1 MTCYPI
7 IIPTL
12 NRFSHFK
19 TCVES
24 LANCA
29 HAAETEL
36 IIGLDF
42 PPAEKYVDGWK
53 KIKKYIPQIKGFR
66 NVEVLERDENFGSS
80 KNSCSLQDYALS
92 KYDAY
97 IYTEDDNVFSPNFLD
112 FINKGL
118 EKYKDDEN
126 VIAVCGYS
134 YPIDWKTSEN
144 AVLQHNYFS
153 AWGYGE
159 WGNKRNSMLQTLS
172 PEFIKNALLDKS
184 EYSELK
190 KSPKNRIM
198 TAFNFSREKIPCMD
212 ITRSIYMTVKQKYV
226 LMPAVS
232 LVRNTG
238 WDGSGEHCS
247 KYGMKIK
254 DIFSKQKISEESSFK
269 LNAAE
274 KIEHSKNLEVFQ
286 MKIYEKNTLNK
297 IKADIAIIL
306 IRIFGMNLAKS
317 ILKICFKTRQKLQ
330 FF

>member
-1 MTCYPI
+1 MTYYPI

-19 TCVES
+19 ACVES
-24 LANCA
+24 LAHCT

-42 PPAEKYVDGWK
+42 PPAEKYAEGWK
-53 KIKKYIPQIKGFR
+53 KIKEYIPQIKGFK
-66 NVEVLERDENFGSS
+66 NVEVLERNENFGSS
-80 KNSCSLQDYALS
+80 KNSRDLQDYALTR
-92 KYDAY
+92 YDAY

-134 YPIDWKTSEN
+134 YPIDWETSKN

-159 WGNKRNSMLQTLS
+159 WGNKRNSMLQSLS
-172 PEFIKNALLDKS
+172 PELIKNALLNKS
-184 EYSELK
+184 EYSELR

-198 TAFNFSREKIPCMD
+198 TIFNFSREKIDCMD

-226 LMPAVS
+226 LMPTAS

-254 DIFSKQKISEESSFK
+254 DIFSKQQISEETTFNF
-269 LNAAE
+269 NAAE
-274 KIEHSKNLEVFQ
+274 KIEHSKNLEDFQ
-286 MKIYEKNTLNK
+286 MRIYEKK
-297 IKADIAIIL
+297 IINFIKSNL
-306 IRIFGMNLAKS
+306 IFLSIKMFGYENSK
-317 ILKICFKTRQKLQ
+317 KLRRLVKNGKN
-330 FF
+330 

>member
-1 MTCYPI
+1 MTCYPV

-12 NRFSHFK
+12 NRFSHLRA
-19 TCVES
+19 CVES
-24 LANCA
+24 LAHCA
-29 HAAETEL
+29 HASETEL

-80 KNSCSLQDYALS
+80 KNSRSLQDYALT

-97 IYTEDDNVFSPNFLD
+97 IYTEDDNVFSPNFLE

-118 EKYKDDEN
+118 EKYKDNEN
-126 VIAVCGYS
+126 VLAVCGYS
-134 YPIDWKTSEN
+134 YPIDWQTSEN

-159 WGNKRNSMLQTLS
+159 WGNKRNSMLQALS
-172 PEFIKNALLDKS
+172 PEFIKDALLGES

-190 KSPKNRIM
+190 KSSKNKIM
-198 TAFNFSREKIPCMD
+198 TIFNFSREKIDCMD

-254 DIFSKQKISEESSFK
+254 DIFSKQEISEESSFK
-269 LNAAE
+269 VNAAE

-286 MKIYEKNTLNK
+286 MKIYEKKIINS
-297 IKADIAIIL
+297 IKANLIL
-306 IRIFGMNLAKS
+306 LSIRLFGYENS
-317 ILKICFKTRQKLQ
+317 RKLRRLVKNGKN
-330 FF
+330 

>member
-1 MTCYPI
+1 MTCYPV

-19 TCVES
+19 ACVKS

-29 HAAETEL
+29 HASETEL
-36 IIGLDF
+36 IVGLDF

-53 KIKKYIPQIKGFR
+53 KIKEYISQIKGFR
-66 NVEVLERDENFGSS
+66 NVEIVERNENFGSS
-80 KNSCSLQDYALS
+80 KNSHSLQDYAIT

-118 EKYKDDEN
+118 EKYRNDEN

-134 YPIDWKTSEN
+134 YPVDWKTSEN
-144 AVLQHNYFS
+144 AVMQHNYFS

-159 WGNKRNSMLQTLS
+159 WGSKRYSMLQSLS
-172 PEFIKNALLDKS
+172 SEFIKNALLDKS
-184 EYSELK
+184 EYFELR
-190 KSPKNRIM
+190 KSLKNRIM
-198 TAFNFSREKIPCMD
+198 TAFNFSRNEIPCMD

-247 KYGMKIK
+247 NYGMKIK
-254 DIFSKQKISEESSFK
+254 DIFSKQKISPETSFN
-269 LNAAE
+269 LSAVE
-274 KIEHSKNLEVFQ
+274 KIEHSDCLEKFQ
-286 MKIYEKNTLNK
+286 MKIYENK
-297 IKADIAIIL
+297 IINSMKAYLIL
-306 IRIFGMNLAKS
+306 LSIRLFGYENS
-317 ILKICFKTRQKLQ
+317 RKLRRLVKKG
-330 FF
+330 

>member
-1 MTCYPI
+1 MTCYPV

-19 TCVES
+19 ACVKS
-24 LANCA
+24 LSNCTYA
-29 HAAETEL
+29 PETEL

-53 KIKKYIPQIKGFR
+53 KIKEYIPQIDGFKNIEVFER
-66 NVEVLERDENFGSS
+66 NENFGSA
-80 KNSCSLQDYALS
+80 KNSQSLQNYALS

-118 EKYKDDEN
+118 EKYRNDEN

-134 YPIDWKTSEN
+134 YPVDWKTSEN
-144 AVLQHNYFS
+144 AVMQHNYFS

-159 WGNKRNSMLQTLS
+159 WGSKRYSMLQSLS

-184 EYSELK
+184 EYFELR

-198 TAFNFSREKIPCMD
+198 TAFNFSRNEIPCMD

-254 DIFSKQKISEESSFK
+254 DIFSRQQISEETSFD

-274 KIEHSKNLEVFQ
+274 KIEHSDCLENFQ
-286 MKIYEKNTLNK
+286 MRIYEKK
-297 IKADIAIIL
+297 IINSMKAYLIL
-306 IRIFGMNLAKS
+306 LSIRLFGYENS
-317 ILKICFKTRQKLQ
+317 RKLRRLVKKG
-330 FF
+330 